1 MGTIKSSREI
11 DRIFRESQR
20 ISTPLLVALITKTPE
35 GRGQDGRVAF
45 IAGKRLGPAV
55 WRNRARR
62 VMRETARR
70 NGAPWAGLDVAL
82 IARRGTT
89 TAAPSELDHSMRR
102 ILTKAG
108 VR

>member
-20 ISTPLLVALITKTPE
+20 INTPLLVALISKTPE
-35 GRGQDGRVAF
+35 GRGRDGRVAF

-55 WRNRARR
+55 TRNRAKR
-62 VMRETARR
+62 VMREAARR
-70 NGAPWAGLDVAL
+70 AGAPWPGGDVVL
-82 IARRGTT
+82 MARRDTGSSS
-89 TAAPSELDHSMRR
+89 PEQLDSALAKIITR
-102 ILTKAG
+102 AG